1 MTMSFFVFIEA
12 VAQRCSIKK
21 VLLEIPQNS
30 EENTCTRVSFLIKLQ
45 AWCLNFAIFLRTSCL
60 KSTSHRCF
68 YFQTFIFIKSSVI
81 DFDRVLPLTF
91 WPLGG
96 NWKVR
101 HYKRKLLQK
110 TILILVCS
118 YEIKIKIILPR
129 TFQNILLS
137 FPEKWRSGVFIVNF
151 EQISFIVMVF
161 PLLTLNKK
169 NLG

>member
-60 KSTSHRCF
+60 QSTSHRCF
-68 YFQTFIFIKSSVI
+68 YFQTFIFIKISVT
-81 DFDRVLPLTF
+81 DFDRVL
-91 WPLGG
+91 PLGG